1 MLTNDLQKNRGDN
14 MENDLLKTALSK
26 LDLSTFPKDSVAEI
40 ETNDSQITGGRTI
53 IRQKDNVLFTGQFE
67 RKDMEDFIQIWKQY
81 RINTKMIGSIKARL
95 IQRAKTMIN
104 NYHGEVCPIEVM
116 LYTSNVVA
124 SSFSN
129 RRLIQEVADAV
140 YRILRERNK
149 YLQSI
154 KHILEVW
161 KWEQA
166 ITVCEIAVGKMAADR
181 DNEEDMELLRYIY
194 DNFHYQEVVNYGC
207 FCGLMESKKESFVID
222 ILDMIHDLSGTEED
236 KQIGN
241 YFKQN
246 FVAYFPNYYNRID
259 VEMFRDSKPY
269 VQGLVRKMLDPIKN
283 NLVSQYK
290 SCLIKRERQH
300 ILNLALDVIIKNN
313 KNASP
318 YDAVNV
324 LKLASNESI
333 SEQLFLSLNLKAKN
347 KQHSKEIIRAIIC
360 NYFGT
365 INYPPAIQAF
375 LAMEPSNDYYADA
388 RVSLFYQDKISSDD
402 IVEDFLTENRP
413 DRVKVYL
420 SGFFNLKERLPG
432 VRRSTVEYMLRDLS
446 DDKLSIAITNYYQLI
461 KKYRHLYDQ
470 QIGNAITMWFG
481 YKATL
486 ATTPL
491 RLQDQMTCLNII
503 DTIINEANSKAYED
517 FLFYVAEGWNF
528 SPAVSNFARKILKN
542 LRTKKISG

>member
-1 MLTNDLQKNRGDN
+1 
-14 MENDLLKTALSK
+14 MENNAFKDALSK
-26 LDLSTFPKDSVAEI
+26 LDLSTLPKDKVAEI
-40 ETNDSQITGGRTI
+40 QINDSEITGGRTI
-53 IRQKDNVLFTGQFE
+53 ISQKDNTLFTGQFE
-67 RKDMEDFIQIWKQY
+67 KKDMDDFIQIWKQY
-81 RINTKMIGSIKARL
+81 RINTKMIDSIKARL
-95 IQRAKTMIN
+95 MQKSKAMIS

-124 SSFSN
+124 NSFSN
-129 RRLIQEVADAV
+129 RRLVQEVADAV
-140 YRILRERNK
+140 YRILREKNK
-149 YLQSI
+149 YLQSV

-166 ITVCEIAVGKMAADR
+166 INVCEIAVGKIAADR
-181 DNEEDMELLRYIY
+181 DNEEDMDLLRFIY

-207 FCGLMESKKESFVID
+207 FCGLMESKKEFFVID

-246 FVAYFPNYYNRID
+246 FVVYFPNYYNRID
-259 VEMFRDSKPY
+259 GEMFRDSKPY
-269 VQGLVRKMLDPIKN
+269 VQDLVRKMLDPIRNN

-290 SCLIKRERQH
+290 ECLVKKERQY
-300 ILNLALDVIIKNN
+300 IVNLALDVIIKNN

-333 SEQLFLSLNLKAKN
+333 SEQLFLSLNLKEKN
-347 KQHSKEIIRAIIC
+347 RQRSKENVLAVIC
-360 NYFGT
+360 NYFGK

-375 LAMEPSNDYYADA
+375 MAMEPSNDHYAAA
-388 RVSLFYQDKISSDD
+388 RVALFYQDKISSDD

-420 SGFFNLKERLPG
+420 SGFYNLNERLPG
-432 VRRSTVEYMLRDLS
+432 VRRSTVNYMVRDLS

-470 QIGNAITMWFG
+470 QVGNAITMWFG
-481 YKATL
+481 YKTL
-486 ATTPL
+486 LASVPL

-503 DTIINEANSKAYED
+503 DTIINDANSKVYED
-517 FLFYVAEGWNF
+517 FLFYVAEGNWDF
-528 SPAVSNFARKILKN
+528 SPAVSGLARRILKN
-542 LRTKKISG
+542 LRTRKMSG